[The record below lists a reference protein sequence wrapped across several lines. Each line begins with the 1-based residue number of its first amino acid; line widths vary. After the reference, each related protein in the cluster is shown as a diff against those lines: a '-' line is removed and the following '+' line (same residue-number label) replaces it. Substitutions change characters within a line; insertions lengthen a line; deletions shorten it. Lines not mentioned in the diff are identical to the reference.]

1 MDVYQTALEI
11 AKQTDSDFFQIC
23 DWLNDDDSIGPQA
36 AEMTIDELVAAWE
49 KIGCTYE
56 YSKEN

>member
-11 AKQTDSDFFQIC
+11 TKQTDSDFFQVC
-23 DWLNDDDSIGPQA
+23 DWLNDDDGIGLRTDQ
-36 AEMTIDELVAAWE
+36 MTLDELIAAWQ

-56 YSKEN
+56 YSKED